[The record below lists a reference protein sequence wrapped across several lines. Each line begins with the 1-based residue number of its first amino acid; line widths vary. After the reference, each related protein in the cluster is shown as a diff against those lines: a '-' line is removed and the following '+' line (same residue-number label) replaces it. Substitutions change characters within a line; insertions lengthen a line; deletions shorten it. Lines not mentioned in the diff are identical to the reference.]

1 MTSGLTVIIMKGLHR
16 GVAQLVARLVRDQEA
31 GSSSLPTPTIKKTV
45 DFRRRS
51 FCYVKH
57 SKNLNV
63 PFPRPFGAT
72 GNDARKLHAHGF
84 ARFRGVLSAHEVLCC
99 IHESLQSNKNEKNL

>member
-1 MTSGLTVIIMKGLHR
+1 MDYMGGSVPDTALL
-16 GVAQLVARLVRDQEA
+16 RLR
-31 GSSSLPTPTIKKTV
+31 
-45 DFRRRS
+45 FY

-84 ARFRGVLSAHEVLCC
+84 ARFRGVLSAHEVFRLNFRQIFFPALFPACC
-99 IHESLQSNKNEKNL
+99 DKFYSLP

>member
-1 MTSGLTVIIMKGLHR
+1 MAGLI
-16 GVAQLVARLVRDQEA
+16 
-31 GSSSLPTPTIKKTV
+31 SSV
-45 DFRRRS
+45 

-57 SKNLNV
+57 SENMNV

-84 ARFRGVLSAHEVLCC
+84 ARFRGVLSAHKVF
-99 IHESLQSNKNEKNL
+99 SLKIFHGKGAQICLFLFLKYASRKGSE

>member
-1 MTSGLTVIIMKGLHR
+1 MDYMGGSVPDTALL
-16 GVAQLVARLVRDQEA
+16 RLR
-31 GSSSLPTPTIKKTV
+31 
-45 DFRRRS
+45 FY

-84 ARFRGVLSAHEVLCC
+84 ARFCGVLSAHEVLRPSAAS
-99 IHESLQSNKNEKNL
+99 ISLSKGYLRAFADFA